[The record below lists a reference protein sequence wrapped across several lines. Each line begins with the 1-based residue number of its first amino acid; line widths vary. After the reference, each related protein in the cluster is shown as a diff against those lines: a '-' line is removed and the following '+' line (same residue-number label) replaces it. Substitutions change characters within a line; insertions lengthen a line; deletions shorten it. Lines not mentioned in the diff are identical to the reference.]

1 MVAPLPGPS
10 SKNTSSLSAG
20 PVHEG
25 GNPLPNGSNGDS
37 KTKEKTALLEMS
49 SRSGVWAKEVS
60 GRVKQKN
67 SFFPVTQ
74 PTYNL
79 AVWGGGVCV
88 ILNDNILLG

>member
-1 MVAPLPGPS
+1 MHVCIHATWQGGGGGGYLADDWKNVSMVAPLPGPS

-49 SRSGVWAKEVS
+49 SRSGV
-60 GRVKQKN
+60 
-67 SFFPVTQ
+67 
-74 PTYNL
+74 
-79 AVWGGGVCV
+79 
-88 ILNDNILLG
+88 